1 MSKKDKI
8 KRRAAEDAESSAE
21 LIQQAELA
29 MRAELAAGRSVGS
42 FWQTRF
48 AEQAQTDAGKVGEVD
63 AMQARADADAAIL
76 ALDMAEYTANRA
88 QLMRREQQRPGAQ
101 LSHPQGVGCWRPR
114 RSGRGCLSR
123 HRSTRLKSLAA
134 TGRWTSGSHHC
145 RQRPWPARSLGS
157 RWTRHRPAG
166 SKPGRSL
173 VCHKPGFHTA
183 RNCRTGR

>member
-114 RSGRGCLSR
+114 RSGRGYS
-123 HRSTRLKSLAA
+123 A
-134 TGRWTSGSHHC
+134 
-145 RQRPWPARSLGS
+145 GS
-157 RWTRHRPAG
+157 RGVSSSSHAGGRVQLQRYLNRLREWPLTRISAPSASANSGRRIG
-166 SKPGRSL
+166 SLS
-173 VCHKPGFHTA
+173 TA
-183 RNCRTGR
+183 ASAP